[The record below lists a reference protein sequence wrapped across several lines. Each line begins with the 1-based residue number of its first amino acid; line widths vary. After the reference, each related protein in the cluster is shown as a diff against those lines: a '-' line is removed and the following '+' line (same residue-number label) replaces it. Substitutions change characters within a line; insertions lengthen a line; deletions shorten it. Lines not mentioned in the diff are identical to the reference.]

1 MRVFRITAARFA
13 ADPLSGM
20 GAAGAGARWNSKGTR
35 VAYTASSRALAMM
48 ELLVHVGRDNVPAS
62 SMLLSIDI
70 PDGQIAVPDRLP
82 AQWDGLPY
90 RASVQKTGDRWVAKG
105 SSLALRVPSA
115 VVPGEFNVLVNPLHA
130 DFGSIA
136 ITGQEPLEWDTRLF
150 GKT

>member
-1 MRVFRITAARFA
+1 MIADVIPLAILNGIGWEKPKGMHWRTFERLRIEHDAH
-13 ADPLSGM
+13 
-20 GAAGAGARWNSKGTR
+20 AG
-35 VAYTASSRALAMM
+35 RALAMM